1 MDLGNIGKWLWIVGL
16 ALALIWGLAGALGM
30 GLPEILATVA
40 QAAAFLGGLL
50 HLSSMKD
57 KTAFYIAALALGA
70 FAGGAGS
77 LFVDIL
83 GGIVAGLLGGAAV
96 AAAAGA
102 AGMLLKTVYEW
113 VMP

>member
-1 MDLGNIGKWLWIVGL
+1 MDLGNIGKWLWIIGL
-16 ALALIWGLAGALGM
+16 ALALIAGLAGALGM
-30 GLPEILATVA
+30 GLPDILGTVG

-50 HLSSMKD
+50 HLSGMKD
-57 KTAFYIAALALGA
+57 RTGFYIAALALGA
-70 FAGGAGS
+70 FWAGAGS
-77 LFVDIL
+77 LFVPIL
-83 GGIVAGLLGGAAV
+83 GDIVAGLLGGAAG